1 MVRKRIF
8 LKKNLEVEVVGEP
21 LAMSMSEEG
30 GGRST
35 LQWGPAMGREGEGR

>member
-1 MVRKRIF
+1 MVRKGIF
-8 LKKNLEVEVVGEP
+8 LKKGLELEVVEEP

-30 GGRST
+30 EGWST